1 MTLCVLTH
9 LPSMLG
15 ASICGGYEPGPELQ
29 RIVRLALDIET
40 SLVIVNENS
49 AHLSRSTIK
58 K

>member
-1 MTLCVLTH
+1 
-9 LPSMLG
+9 MLG